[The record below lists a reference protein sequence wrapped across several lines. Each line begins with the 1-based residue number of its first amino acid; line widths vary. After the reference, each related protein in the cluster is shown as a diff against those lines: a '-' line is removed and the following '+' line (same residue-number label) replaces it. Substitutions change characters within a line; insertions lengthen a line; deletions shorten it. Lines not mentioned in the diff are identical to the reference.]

1 MCGASAFVGLQP
13 CEVPLHLV
21 NSAVSAQ
28 RVHVV
33 VHAKL
38 PSREFCSEWRR
49 VPLSRL
55 CLIRT
60 AIGIHYEPSSHDN
73 VMQDM

>member
-1 MCGASAFVGLQP
+1 MCGASVFVGLQP

-21 NSAVSAQ
+21 NAAVSAQ

-55 CLIRT
+55 EIQNALAKCVVRT
-60 AIGIHYEPSSHDN
+60 AIGKPL
-73 VMQDM
+73 